1 MRKIVGGKANFFP
14 LKVSA
19 NYAARLRK
27 SAPLLLIFIIFIGIR
42 LTMNRYFGVFDR
54 IDFGGARFLQYLFTG
69 LFSMTIIATII
80 LIILENGRPT
90 KTIAWILIMVLVPLI
105 GFMLYLFFGRN
116 YRRNKIFSGKGLSDL
131 IRIEELSQNQI
142 RELSNQSLLENPYI
156 KSKGNIMRLLLNN
169 SKALLTENN
178 KAEILNNGTATFE
191 KILEDLGKAKHHI
204 HLEYYI
210 LEDDKIGNKI
220 KDVLIDK
227 ARQGVEVR
235 IIYDKVGS
243 WGLGNRYLREL
254 KANGVA
260 LLAFMP
266 VHFPSFAN
274 KVNYRNHRKIIVI
287 DGFIGF
293 TGGINIADK
302 YIEGDPDLGFWRDTH
317 LKLEGDAVHSLQA
330 VFLTDWYFVSERAVI
345 SDDLYFPDHNITDK
359 VLVQIAASGPDSDWA
374 SIMQA
379 YFMAITTAQNYIY
392 ISTPYFMPNESILT
406 ALKTAAL
413 SGVKVVILLPGKT
426 DFFLYTWT
434 TRSYLTELVEAGIE
448 VYIYKKGFTHS
459 KLIMVDGMFASVGTA
474 NMDMRSFDQNFEVN
488 ALIYDKKTTR
498 QLETAFEEDLTH
510 SERVSIDALNDRPI
524 TTRIRESA
532 ARVFTPLL

>member
-1 MRKIVGGKANFFP
+1 M
-14 LKVSA
+14 
-19 NYAARLRK
+19 K
-27 SAPLLLIFIIFIGIR
+27 SAPILLVFIILIGLV
-42 LTMNRYFGVFDR
+42 LTMNRYFGIFER
-54 IDFGGARFLQYLFTG
+54 IDFGGVRFLQYLFTI
-69 LFSMTIIATII
+69 LFSMTIMATIV
-80 LIILENGRPT
+80 LIVLENGRPT

-105 GFMLYLFFGRN
+105 GFLLYLFFGRN
-116 YRRNKIFSGKGLSDL
+116 YRRNKIYSGKGLLDL

-142 RELSNQSLLENPYI
+142 RELSNENLLKNPYI

-178 KAEILNNGTATFE
+178 KAQILNNGTATFE
-191 KILEDLGKAKHHI
+191 TILKDLSHAKHHI

-220 KDVLIDK
+220 KDVLINK
-227 ARQGVEVR
+227 AKQGVEVR

-243 WGLGNRYLREL
+243 WGLGRKYLKEL
-254 KANGVA
+254 KKNGVA
-260 LLAFMP
+260 LHAFMP

-274 KVNYRNHRKIIVI
+274 KVNYRNHRKIIII
-287 DGFIGF
+287 DGLIGF

-317 LKLEGDAVHSLQA
+317 VKLEGDAVHSLQA
-330 VFLTDWYFVSERAVI
+330 VFLTDWYFVSERAII
-345 SDDLYFPDHNITDK
+345 SDDLYFPEHKITDK
-359 VLVQIAASGPDSDWA
+359 ILVQIAVSGPDSDWA

-379 YFMAITTAQNYIY
+379 YFMAITTAQKYIY

-413 SGVKVVILLPGKT
+413 SGVRVVILLPGKT

-488 ALIYDKKTTR
+488 ALIYDRETTS
-498 QLETAFEEDLTH
+498 QLEAAFEEDLIN
-510 SERVSIDALNDRPI
+510 SERVLQKALMARTI

>member
-1 MRKIVGGKANFFP
+1 M
-14 LKVSA
+14 KVPA
-19 NYAARLRK
+19 KYAVKLRK
-27 SAPLLLIFIIFIGIR
+27 SAPVLLVFIILIGIL
-42 LTMNRYFGVFDR
+42 LTINRYFGVLDS
-54 IDFGGARFLQYLFTG
+54 INFGGARFLQYFFTI

-90 KTIAWILIMVLVPLI
+90 KTIAWVLIMALVPLI
-105 GFMLYLFFGRN
+105 GFLLYLFFGRN
-116 YRRNKIFSGKGLSDL
+116 YRKNKIFSGKELSDL

-142 RELSNQSLLENPYI
+142 RELSNQNLAKNPYI

-178 KAEILNNGTATFE
+178 RAEILNNGTETFE
-191 KILEDLGKAKHHI
+191 TILEDLKNARHHI

-210 LEDDKIGNKI
+210 LEDDKIGHEI
-220 KDVLIDK
+220 KDILINK

-243 WGLGNRYLREL
+243 WGLGNRYLKEL
-254 KANGVA
+254 KSNGVD
-260 LLAFMP
+260 LHAFMP
-266 VHFPSFAN
+266 VRFPSFAN

-287 DGFIGF
+287 DGLIGF

-330 VFLTDWYFVSERAVI
+330 VFLTDWYFVSEKAI
-345 SDDLYFPDHNITDK
+345 SADKYFPEHSITDK
-359 VLVQIAASGPDSDWA
+359 ILVQIAASGPDSDWA

-379 YFMAITTAQNYIY
+379 YFMAITTAQSYIY

-413 SGVKVVILLPGKT
+413 GGIRVVILLPGKA

-434 TRSYLTELVEAGIE
+434 TRSYLNELLEAGIE
-448 VYIYKKGFTHS
+448 VFIYKKGFTHS
-459 KLIMVDGMFASVGTA
+459 KLIMVDGLFASVGTA
-474 NMDMRSFDQNFEVN
+474 NMDERSFDQNFEVN
-488 ALIYDKKTTR
+488 ALIYDKAITH
-498 QLETAFEEDLTH
+498 QLEAAFEEDLAH
-510 SERVSIDALNDRPI
+510 SERVLMKELTNKPV
-524 TTRIRESA
+524 TTRIRESV